1 MTFKKY
7 VPFGIREI
15 KAETKKT
22 NAYVSFYINDQ
33 CYNDLIKFFTR
44 SINVK
49 CSIEVEQEEKKVE
62 L

>member
-15 KAETKKT
+15 KSETKKT

-33 CYNDLIKFFTR
+33 CYDNLIKVFTKGM
-44 SINVK
+44 NVK